1 MRNVI
6 LVGEKKL
13 ERVPAWRQRHLG
25 LRLSAAEMEMLR
37 IVGDWLVERRQVRI
51 DKKMVV
57 PRVELHDSGGRDA
70 HALQAEVQD
79 RRCLKGVAVFDIHK
93 INGRVRRRWGWSA
106 GTNLIL
112 VSGPS
117 LMIVV
122 RLSGSCTSS
131 RDRKSSRKRQE
142 GSCQSKCISTHRL
155 SPKETPF

>member
-57 PRVELHDSGGRDA
+57 PGVELHDSGGRDT

-79 RRCLKGVAVFDIHK
+79 RRCLKGVAVLNIHK
-93 INGRVRRRWGWSA
+93 INGRTRRRFGWSA
-106 GTNLIL
+106 SMNLIL

-117 LMIVV
+117 LVIVV
-122 RLSGSCTSS
+122 HLCPSRASP
-131 RDRKSSRKRQE
+131 RDRRCRRKRQE
-142 GSCQSKCISTHRL
+142 GSCQSKCISPHRL